1 MRAEV
6 MRLAKVVND
15 GDQCLILDCRGFH
28 DPGKGSRWH
37 LGLLPQNLQSVV
49 DHRDF
54 PRFLSDVRMNLGKLE
69 MQEQTAPISIVCYC
83 RKGAHRS
90 TAVACILHH
99 ILMQTCT
106 SATLLPIR
114 HLSKDAGVWESD
126 YCGECRQCRQFS
138 FQRTAP
144 RINNAVCRPRFK
156 NHHDLSKLS

>member
-1 MRAEV
+1 MHAEV
-6 MRLAKVVND
+6 MRLAKVVNH
-15 GDQCLILDCRGFH
+15 GDKCMILDCRGFH

-37 LGLLPQNLQSVV
+37 LGLLPKNLQSVI

-54 PRFLSDVRMNLGKLE
+54 PRFLKDVRMSLSELE
-69 MQEQTAPISIVCYC
+69 KQGQTAPITIVCYC

-99 ILMQTCT
+99 ILVQT
-106 SATLLPIR
+106 SPYALLPIW
-114 HLSKDAGVWESD
+114 HLSKDAGVWQSD
-126 YCGECRQCRQFS
+126 YCGECHQCREFS

-156 NHHDLSKLS
+156 NNHDLSTLS